1 MSSYPDLMPLLPLDL
16 ALDCLHRVPL
26 QAHSTLQQVCTSWRS
41 LVSSPSYYAA
51 RQSKGYTAN
60 QACIIQAIQ
69 ESSSPGK
76 APVYAI
82 SIFDAKLQS
91 WATLPSIPDFPHGLP
106 LFCSCIAVGA
116 QIVLLGGWD
125 PCSWSVLTSVY
136 IYDFSSSQW
145 RCGSPM
151 PTTRS
156 FFACTRTGSGTV
168 VVAGGHDDNKNALR
182 SAEMYDVERD
192 VWESLPD
199 MIQERDE
206 CKAAFLNGKLIVV
219 SGFCTESQ
227 GQFVKSAEIFDL
239 VERRWEMVDNFWLDG
254 RAPSSIV
261 AFKGQLYA
269 LLDAK
274 VMRFK
279 ASESMWE
286 PVLTLPP
293 GIKAPA
299 CVTPLW
305 DGIFVVGFSGAAQP
319 YSAFVCYVG
328 TGASPP
334 SWRKLSG
341 NACCGIVQQTACT
354 IEV

>member
-1 MSSYPDLMPLLPLDL
+1 M
-16 ALDCLHRVPL
+16 
-26 QAHSTLQQVCTSWRS
+26 
-41 LVSSPSYYAA
+41 
-51 RQSKGYTAN
+51 
-60 QACIIQAIQ
+60 
-69 ESSSPGK
+69 
-76 APVYAI
+76 
-82 SIFDAKLQS
+82 
-91 WATLPSIPDFPHGLP
+91 
-106 LFCSCIAVGA
+106 
-116 QIVLLGGWD
+116 
-125 PCSWSVLTSVY
+125 
-136 IYDFSSSQW
+136 
-145 RCGSPM
+145 
-151 PTTRS
+151 
-156 FFACTRTGSGTV
+156 
-168 VVAGGHDDNKNALR
+168 
-182 SAEMYDVERD
+182 ERD